1 MLIDALVAAVVEH
14 LDPLIAGLHSLE
26 GGSAQADGV
35 H

>member
-1 MLIDALVAAVVEH
+1 MLINALVAPVVEH

-26 GGSAQADGV
+26 GGLAQANGV